1 MAMTETDRAAA
12 TPSGLSPGLYNR
24 DLAPTQRAG
33 RPWNGY
39 NVFTLWANDVH
50 SLGNYAFAIGLF
62 ALGLGGW
69 QILLTFGI
77 GGLMIFV
84 LLCLSG
90 YAGHKLGV
98 PFPVM
103 SRVAFGIRGGQV
115 SSVIRGCVAI
125 VWFGIQTFLA
135 STVLRVAVI
144 ALVPGLR
151 TWDSNSILG
160 LSTLGWITFVAL
172 WLLQMVLASYGM
184 ELIRRY
190 LSLAGPIALVTML
203 SIAVWLFAEAGGQ
216 IAFPSTADTLTGG
229 AMWGQIFAGAALW
242 VVIYGTFML
251 NVCDFTRS
259 AKTKTSIT
267 RGNFVGIMVN
277 MLFFAGI
284 VVVLAGAQFR
294 INGRIIHNPRD
305 VVATIPNTAL
315 LVIACAALI
324 VLTVA
329 VNLLANFVAPIY
341 MFTNLAPRKLN
352 FRRAAVITAVLG
364 LVILPWNLYDSP
376 AVINYFLGGLGAA
389 LGPVF
394 GVIMTDY
401 WLVRKARV
409 DVPGLYTHEA
419 SGPYYYRSGI
429 NRRAFAALIP
439 AIAVALSVALLPGL
453 GVVSG
458 FSWFFGAGVAAVIY
472 LVIADRSMP
481 MRDIDGEAIAVPSTP
496 AH

>member
-1 MAMTETDRAAA
+1 MAITESDRVTV
-12 TPSGLSPGLYNR
+12 TPPGLSSSLYNR
-24 DLAPTQRAG
+24 DLAPTQRSN
-33 RPWNGY
+33 RPWKGY

-69 QILLTFGI
+69 QILLTFAL
-77 GGLMIFV
+77 GGLMIFG

-103 SRVAFGIRGGQV
+103 SRIAFGIRGGQV

-125 VWFGIQTFLA
+125 VWFGIQTYLA
-135 STVLRVAVI
+135 SAVLRVALI
-144 ALVPGLR
+144 AVFPGLASWN
-151 TWDSNSILG
+151 TDSVLG
-160 LSTLGWITFVAL
+160 LSTLGWASFVVL
-172 WLLQMVLASYGM
+172 WLIQMVVASYGM

-190 LSLAGPIALVTML
+190 LSFAGPVVLVTML
-203 SIAVWLFAEAGGQ
+203 SIAVWLFVEAGGSV
-216 IAFPSTADTLTGG
+216 AFPTAHAPTGG

-242 VVIYGTFML
+242 VVVYGTFML

-259 AKTKTSIT
+259 ATSKSCIT
-267 RGNFVGIMVN
+267 RGNFFGILVN

-284 VVVLAGAQFR
+284 VVTLAGAQFH
-294 INGRIIHNPRD
+294 INGKIIHSPQD

-315 LVIACAALI
+315 LVIACLALI

-341 MFTNLAPRKLN
+341 MFTNLAPKRIN

-364 LVILPWNLYDSP
+364 LVILPWNLYNTP

-401 WLVRKARV
+401 WLIRKTKV
-409 DVPGLYTHEA
+409 DVPGLYTHDRT
-419 SGPYYYRSGI
+419 GPYYYRAGI

-439 AIAVALSVALLPGL
+439 AIVVALVLAVVPAFAA
-453 GVVSG
+453 VSG
-458 FSWFFGAGVAAVIY
+458 YSWFFGAGLAAVIY
-472 LVIADRSMP
+472 LAIADRHMP
-481 MRDIDGEAIAVPSTP
+481 IRDVDGETIAVPSTP